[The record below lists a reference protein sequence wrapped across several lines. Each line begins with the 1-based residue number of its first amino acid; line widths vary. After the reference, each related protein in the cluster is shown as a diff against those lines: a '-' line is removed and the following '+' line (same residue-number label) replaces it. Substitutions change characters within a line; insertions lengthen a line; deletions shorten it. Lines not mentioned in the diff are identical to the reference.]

1 VSTPQIPEQDQF
13 RIDLTESDPQ
23 RHTKAYAAAMAVAT
37 ILFIL
42 LTMTTDISSRILP
55 MKDEYL
61 QVMIPLAPDGS
72 EAISLKSLDH
82 EIIENSIRVRGS
94 VMNRTAYP
102 LSGLTAVVDLIE
114 TTGRFGQTVDLP
126 LDPPEI
132 PVGGTSNFET
142 TVTLQGKPA
151 GYSVKFHIADGPFVP
166 HKDERTYDFN
176 IQTPAAP
183 TTTTPTTITP
193 PTAAPR

>member
-1 VSTPQIPEQDQF
+1 VSTPETPEQDQF
-13 RIDLTESDPQ
+13 RIDLTASDPQ
-23 RHTKAYAAAMAVAT
+23 RHTRAYAAAMAAVT

-42 LTMTTDISSRILP
+42 LTMTTDISTRILP

-132 PVGGTSNFET
+132 PVGGTSAFET
-142 TVTLQGKPA
+142 TV
-151 GYSVKFHIADGPFVP
+151 I
-166 HKDERTYDFN
+166 RTN
-176 IQTPAAP
+176 AH
-183 TTTTPTTITP
+183 TISIFRHP
-193 PTAAPR
+193 PPRRRTHRGDWPPSLF